1 MHASLDE
8 KSMQEQIAR
17 KHVMFIC
24 SRDWLELSRAPF
36 KELPAGNLC
45 AEARYS
51 HSRCNSPSLASEGV
65 SRLK

>member
-24 SRDWLELSRAPF
+24 SRDWLELSRVPL

-45 AEARYS
+45 AAAR
-51 HSRCNSPSLASEGV
+51 LT
-65 SRLK
+65 